1 MDNLGWKMKF
11 MHDQEGIKKWGEV
24 LKASN
29 YSLINLFL
37 IFSMSS
43 KCQKYKILSTPPKYF
58 SKIKDNDGG
67 GITYYKVIKSSKK
80 ITTNPYELCNS
91 IQKKKKK

>member
-1 MDNLGWKMKF
+1 
-11 MHDQEGIKKWGEV
+11 
-24 LKASN
+24 
-29 YSLINLFL
+29 
-37 IFSMSS
+37 MSS

-91 IQKKKKK
+91 IQKKKKKKEVQLYLVLLYENNNKS